1 MNASDLAVQLS
12 DNLLEDVV
20 NELEQQCAR
29 NIKEQH
35 MGIEYDDHIVCDVC
49 QL

>member
-1 MNASDLAVQLS
+1 MKISDILM
-12 DNLLEDVV
+12 EDVI

-29 NIKEQH
+29 NIKEQQ

-49 QL
+49 QG